1 MRYLLTFSLLCTAVL
16 ATGCSVQVK
25 EQPAPAPVVKRDR
38 KVDINV
44 DAPGVDVKV
53 KRDK

>member
-1 MRYLLTFSLLCTAVL
+1 MRWILTFSLLLTGLV
-16 ATGCSVQVK
+16 ATGCTVQVK
-25 EQPAPAPVVKRDR
+25 EQPEPVVKRDR

-53 KRDK
+53 KRNP

>member
-1 MRYLLTFSLLCTAVL
+1 MRYLLALSLLGTSFL
-16 ATGCSVQVK
+16 ATGCTVQVK
-25 EQPAPAPVVKRDR
+25 EQPEPVVKRDR

-44 DAPGVDVKV
+44 DAPGVDVKI